1 MLGRILYKNRV
12 KLTSLPTPLEYM
24 NNLSRKHRVHIY
36 VKRDDVME
44 LALGGNKVRKL
55 EFIFA
60 DILSKKADVVITK
73 GAFHSNHVRL
83 TAAAAAKLGLETY
96 LVLYPPIKPDIR
108 GNLLLDILLG
118 AKIVEAPS
126 REEADKIMEEIALEL
141 EKKGRKP
148 YIIPGGGASPI
159 GVYGYA
165 LAFLEIIEQ
174 MRSIGRLPKYIIHAS
189 GTGATQAGLVLGKKL
204 LAVRDTEVIGISV
217 GSSSEQLKKKVS
229 ELATESAY
237 TLGLDVDINP
247 EEVVV
252 RDNYVFGGYASI
264 TKQVVDTMKYIASTE
279 GLILDPVYTA
289 KAFYGL
295 LDMIEKNE
303 IEEESVVV
311 FIHTGGIPITMQY
324 PDELLKYIETKKN

>member
-1 MLGRILYKNRV
+1 MLGRIFYKKRV

-24 NNLSRKHRVHIY
+24 ENLSRRYRVHIY

-60 DILSKKADVVITK
+60 DILSKKADTVITK

-96 LVLYPPIKPDIR
+96 LVLYPPIRPDIR
-108 GNLLLDILLG
+108 GNLLLDALLG
-118 AKIVEAPS
+118 AKIVKAPS
-126 REEADKIMEEIALEL
+126 RGEADRVMEEIALEL
-141 EKKGRKP
+141 KKKGRKP

-174 MRSIGRLPKYIIHAS
+174 MRSISRLPDYIIHAS
-189 GTGATQAGLVLGKKL
+189 GTGATQAGLVLGRKL
-204 LAVRDTEVIGISV
+204 LAVQDTEVIGISV
-217 GSSSEQLKKKVS
+217 GPSSSDLRKRVS
-229 ELATESAY
+229 ELATESAR
-237 TLGLDVDINP
+237 TLGLDVDVTP

-252 RDNYVFGGYASI
+252 RDEYIFGGYASI
-264 TKQVVDTMKYIASTE
+264 TKQVVDTMKYIGRTE

-295 LDMIEKNE
+295 LDLIEKGE
-303 IEEESVVV
+303 IREESVVV

-324 PDELLKYIETKKN
+324 PEELLRHLEVERN